1 MMDWDKLRVFHAV
14 AQAGSFT
21 HAGEALGLSP
31 SSISRQI
38 AALEE
43 SLHVSL
49 FHRHARG
56 LQLTEQGNTLYE
68 VAKDVFSKLAMAET
82 MVSEARDKPSGPLR
96 VTTPVGFGST
106 WLTERLR
113 EFIERYPDIELTV
126 VVSEDELDISM
137 READVAVRIGKPQ
150 QPDLVQRKLITMSQA
165 AFAAP
170 DYLRRHGTPHA
181 LRDLDQHQLIAYDE
195 TLHLP
200 FSNMNW
206 LLDAGRRDGVR
217 RRPVLRVNNIYG
229 IFRAAASGLGI
240 ASLPG
245 YMARANSDLVPVL
258 PDSHGPEFDLYLA
271 YPEELRNSK
280 RIGVF
285 RDFIVQKI
293 GEMRN

>member
-21 HAGEALGLSP
+21 HAGDALSLSP

-43 SLHVSL
+43 SLGAPL

-56 LQLTEQGNTLYE
+56 LQLTEQGETLYD
-68 VAKDVFSKLAMAET
+68 VAKDVFAKLAMAET
-82 MVSEARDKPSGPLR
+82 LVSEARDKPTGPLR
-96 VTTPVGFGST
+96 INTTVGFGST

-113 EFIERYPDIELTV
+113 EFIERYPDIQVTI

-137 READVAVRIGKPQ
+137 READVAIRIGKPK
-150 QPDLVQRKLITMSQA
+150 QPDLVQRRLITMGQGAYAS
-165 AFAAP
+165 P
-170 DYLRRHGTPHA
+170 DYLRRHGTPHN
-181 LRDLDQHQLIAYDE
+181 LRDLDGHQLIAYDE
-195 TLHLP
+195 TLHPP

-206 LLDAGRRDGVR
+206 LLDAGRRDGSK

-240 ASLPG
+240 ASLPA
-245 YMARANSDLVPVL
+245 YMARATRDLVPVL
-258 PDSHGPEFDLYLA
+258 PEVEGPQFEMFLV

-285 RDFIVQKI
+285 RDFIVHKI